1 MSDLG
6 PILPLVTVFVRKKIA
21 AQSVRQPTCYAVEIG
36 KLSQEKQLLWH

>member
-6 PILPLVTVFVRKKIA
+6 PILPLVTAFVREKIA
-21 AQSVRQPTCYAVEIG
+21 AQQVRQPTCCEVKNA

>member
-6 PILPLVTVFVRKKIA
+6 PILALVTVFVREKIA
-21 AQSVRQPTCYAVEIG
+21 AQSVRQPTCCAAKIA